1 MLTRLRLTLSFW
13 SAHVANTRHEYKGSK
28 SPHSLVQNYN
38 RQFLSVIKIRHK
50 NSSCTQ
56 PECAPGRKIFSRFF
70 QLSPQ
75 PQVQCCFV
83 CYRCPSPRT
92 PSTGV
97 PVPATPA
104 TGVPVPATPVTG
116 VPVPATPAT
125 GVPVPA
131 TPATGVPAPA
141 TGVPAHLLQVSQD
154 TCYRYPRTPA
164 TGVPAHFPSFPLDHL
179 F

>member
-1 MLTRLRLTLSFW
+1 MCLLVQAFGSIMLTRLRLTLSFW

-104 TGVPVPATPVTG
+104 TGVP
-116 VPVPATPAT
+116 
-125 GVPVPA
+125 
-131 TPATGVPAPA
+131 APA